1 MRCPPPKFTLGVNI
15 PIQGIN
21 VSVKSQNR
29 LVIYSRSE
37 RHYRSV
43 GCELNLSMMKWM
55 VLEELD
61 LHLTSLEYK
70 KEQYDPDVTAMK
82 KKDQYFVKWLEELL
96 L

>member
-1 MRCPPPKFTLGVNI
+1 
-15 PIQGIN
+15 
-21 VSVKSQNR
+21 
-29 LVIYSRSE
+29 
-37 RHYRSV
+37 
-43 GCELNLSMMKWM
+43 M